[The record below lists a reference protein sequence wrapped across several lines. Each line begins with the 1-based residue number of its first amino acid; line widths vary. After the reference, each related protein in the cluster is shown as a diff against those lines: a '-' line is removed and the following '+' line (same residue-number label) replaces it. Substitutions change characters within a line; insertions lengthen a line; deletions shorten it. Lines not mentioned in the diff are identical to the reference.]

1 MEKIIFITIFGFIW
15 GSFLNVVI
23 YRLPREISLL
33 KPSSFCPQ
41 CKSKIKFYDNIP
53 FLSFLWLKG
62 RCRSCKARIS
72 FSYPLVEFLTPLCFL
87 LFYNQYSFNLAFLA
101 SCLFTSALIILGF
114 IDLYHQILPDE
125 ITLPGLCLALIYSL
139 FRQDLNLTQ
148 ALIGA
153 VSGASFLLLV
163 YGMYFLLRKK
173 EALGMGDVTLMLLL
187 GAFLGWRQSFF
198 TLLLASFTGA
208 LAGILLILFKKKSLQ
223 FSLPFGTFLALSAFI
238 SLLWG
243 EKIIDAYLSY
253 FRNLLL

>member
-1 MEKIIFITIFGFIW
+1 
-15 GSFLNVVI
+15 
-23 YRLPREISLL
+23 
-33 KPSSFCPQ
+33 
-41 CKSKIKFYDNIP
+41 
-53 FLSFLWLKG
+53 
-62 RCRSCKARIS
+62 
-72 FSYPLVEFLTPLCFL
+72 
-87 LFYNQYSFNLAFLA
+87 
-101 SCLFTSALIILGF
+101 LIILGF